1 MPDPK
6 VFSHVPAR
14 LLAWLRLA
22 NDASGSNDPVDAIR
36 DYYMIWEDM
45 HPAWKIQDGPAEA
58 TDLKLTRDFVSHGGK
73 LKNKDVLDFVERNLG
88 RRIEQFDPTDRA
100 QQQFVSS
107 QRKSARD
114 LIEAELDKLLRTDES
129 PPLPGSRCA

>member
-14 LLAWLRLA
+14 LPAWLRLA
-22 NDASGSNDPVDAIR
+22 NDASDSNDPVDAIR
-36 DYYMIWEDM
+36 DYYMIWEDL

-73 LKNKDVLDFVERNLG
+73 LKNKDVLDFVERNL
-88 RRIEQFDPTDRA
+88 E
-100 QQQFVSS
+100 
-107 QRKSARD
+107 
-114 LIEAELDKLLRTDES
+114 DES
-129 PPLPGSRCA
+129 NSLIPPIGLSNSL